1 MPARQSLKPMRY
13 LAAAFALVW
22 LSCQASPKVHGAPP
36 SAFVEYTL
44 SFEGAKNHYVDI
56 EAVFPNES
64 AANFELF
71 MPVWTPGSYRI
82 REYARNLE
90 GFAVSGDGS
99 QPLAMEKSRKNRW
112 RVQAEGHRAVRV
124 KYRVYAR
131 TLKVQSNWV
140 DADFAML
147 NGAPTFLARTD
158 DVLGRTGRSFRVRL
172 RLPPEWKHSI
182 TGLPKVSGREHEYVA
197 SDYDVLIDSP
207 FLVGNPAIYEFEV
220 AGKKHYLV
228 HQGEGG
234 VWDGPAS
241 AHDVQRIVEEQHRF
255 WGQLPYENYFFLNVI
270 EQGRGGLEHLNSTLM
285 ITNRWDSR
293 TPKQYRKWLGLV
305 SHEFFHTWNVKR
317 LRPAALGPFDYEREV
332 HTKSLWIAEGLT
344 SYYDDLLLCRAGLF
358 TEKEY
363 LEALSAQIE
372 SVQSTPG
379 RLQHPL
385 EMTSFDTWIKF
396 YHRDENS
403 VNSTVS
409 YYKKGAIVGFLLD
422 AKIREAT
429 NGEHSLDDV
438 LRIAYRKYAG
448 SRGYTPEEFRRLIS
462 EVAKQ
467 NFEPWLHDALATT
480 KELEYKDALAWFGL
494 RFRDPDKKEKSSE
507 SEDVDAPPA
516 TGKEESP
523 AASSETAAS
532 DASGSK
538 SKKKPYVG
546 VTTATENGRV
556 IIRTVLRDTPAHG
569 AGLNVDDEVVAIDE
583 YRIRPSAWPIRLEQ
597 YEIGDTIDI
606 LVARRERLLRI
617 PLVLAEAPP
626 KRWKLE
632 VDPDASEEQVARRSA
647 WLSGGK

>member
-1 MPARQSLKPMRY
+1 MRRF
-13 LAAAFALVW
+13 AAAFALVW
-22 LSCQASPKVHGAPP
+22 TSCQASPELHGAPP
-36 SAFVEYTL
+36 SAFVEYTI

-64 AANFELF
+64 ATNFELF
-71 MPVWTPGSYRI
+71 MPVWTPGSYMI

-90 GFAVSGDGS
+90 GFAVSGDRN

-112 RVQAEGHRAVRV
+112 RVQAEGHRTVRV

-131 TLKVQSNWV
+131 ALKVQSNWV

-158 DVLGRTGRSFRVRL
+158 DVLERTGRSFRVRL
-172 RLPPEWKHSI
+172 RLPPEWKQSI
-182 TGLPKVSGREHEYVA
+182 TGLPKVGEGEHEYVA

-234 VWDGPAS
+234 IWDGPAS
-241 AHDVQRIVEEQHRF
+241 AQDVQRIVEEQHRF
-255 WGQLPYENYFFLNVI
+255 WGQLPYDNYFFLNVI

-285 ITNRWDSR
+285 ITNRWNSR
-293 TPKQYRKWLGLV
+293 IPKQYRKWLGLV

-317 LRPAALGPFDYEREV
+317 LRPAALGPFDYEHEV

-344 SYYDDLLLCRAGLF
+344 SYYDDLLLRRTNLF

-372 SVQSTPG
+372 SVQNTPG
-379 RLQHPL
+379 RSQHPL

-429 NGEHSLDDV
+429 NGEQSLDDV
-438 LRIAYRKYAG
+438 LRIAYERYAG
-448 SRGYTPEEFRRLIS
+448 PRGYTPEEFRKLIS
-462 EVAKQ
+462 EVAKRDL
-467 NFEPWLHDALATT
+467 EPWLHDALATT
-480 KELEYKDALAWFGL
+480 KELEYGNALAWFGL
-494 RFRDPDKKEKSSE
+494 RFRDPAKKEKPSE
-507 SEDVDAPPA
+507 SEGVDAKPSPE
-516 TGKEESP
+516 TKESP
-523 AASSETAAS
+523 AVTSEGADSTP
-532 DASGSK
+532 
-538 SKKKPYVG
+538 KKKPYLG
-546 VTTATENGRV
+546 VTTAADDGRLIV
-556 IIRTVLRDTPAHG
+556 RTVLRDTPAHI
-569 AGLNVDDEVVAIDE
+569 AGLNVDDEILAIDE
-583 YRIRPSAWPIRLEQ
+583 YRIKPSTWPTRLEQ
-597 YEIGDTIDI
+597 YEVGDTIDL
-606 LVARRERLLRI
+606 LVARRERLLRF
-617 PLVLAEAPP
+617 PLVLGAPPP
-626 KRWKLE
+626 KRWELE
-632 VDPDASEEQVARRSA
+632 FDPDASEEQVARRSE
-647 WLSGGK
+647 WLSGRK